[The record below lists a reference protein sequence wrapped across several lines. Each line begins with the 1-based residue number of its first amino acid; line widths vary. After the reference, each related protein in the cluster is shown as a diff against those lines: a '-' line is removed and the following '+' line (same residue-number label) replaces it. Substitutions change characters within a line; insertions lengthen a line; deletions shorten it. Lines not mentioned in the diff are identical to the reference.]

1 MYQKRNTTSFVLQ
14 KNEIDCQQWPPTLP
28 TVTKIKYLR
37 VPSRI
42 CASKLLLSSTT
53 AGCLGVGFNFGE
65 DIIADPMEL
74 DWPEPVEEL
83 SSTPFVIDI
92 GGGGGG
98 GGGGAIPECTGGGGG
113 GGGRFCSGLRGGG
126 GGGGSRS
133 TSCLAGD
140 GR

>member
-1 MYQKRNTTSFVLQ
+1 MLVIAQK
-14 KNEIDCQQWPPTLP
+14 
-28 TVTKIKYLR
+28 VTKIKYLR

-42 CASKLLLSSTT
+42 CANKLLLSSIT
-53 AGCLGVGFNFGE
+53 AGCFGVGFSFGE

-83 SSTPFVIDI
+83 SSNPFVMDM

-98 GGGGAIPECTGGGGG
+98 GGGGAIPESTGGGGG

-126 GGGGSRS
+126 GGGGGRS

-140 GR
+140 GL